1 MFSGEMKSMQKKNY
15 LKLLV
20 VMFALLVIITLIYM
34 LWILPSLRDDIYQ
47 EKMIH
52 TREMVDVGIS
62 VLERYHTLE
71 QTGSISTEEARQQAA
86 QMIRGMHYG
95 ERGLD
100 YFWINDYDH
109 HVIVHPF
116 RPDLEGE
123 NVYDFEDP
131 EGVPLF
137 QKFVNICKED
147 GGGHVSYS
155 WQYYEE
161 GDRYEEK
168 LSYVSCFE
176 PWDWVVGTGV
186 YLVDLEAV
194 ITQRRNIALVMM
206 ILFFGITSGLVV
218 FYYKSKSTES
228 ELLESEEKYRLIAD
242 NTTDI
247 IYLLDMD
254 MRFKYVSPAVKKIK
268 GFTVKEA
275 ASLSLGDT
283 MPPGSLRRFL
293 KVYDRL
299 VAATANKSNEANRA
313 EQLELEE
320 YCKDGSKIWTNTMV
334 NLFKNEYNTPV
345 GVLVVSRDITDS
357 KVKQE
362 VVEKEQREKAA
373 ILDNLAELVTYKD
386 PEMNILWANPVAE
399 KIFQKNPDQYLG
411 RKCYGAWYGRNEPC
425 PDCHVQKALEL
436 GHIYYGTINSPEGR
450 YWQVSASPVFDEGGQ
465 IVGIIDTALD
475 ITDLKNAEHELK
487 SLNEELEQRV
497 RERTAE
503 LEWINKELAAFT
515 YSVSHDL
522 RAPLRSIEG
531 FSEAVLEDYGHKLDE
546 EGRNYLERVVSAS
559 RRMSDLIDDLLK
571 LSRVTRQELH
581 RDRVDLSAM
590 VEAYSWYL
598 REQDPHREA
607 EFVIVAGQYVTG
619 DAALVRIAVEN
630 LLDNAWKFTGANAKT
645 RIEFNT
651 TTRDGRTIFYISD
664 NGVGFDMDHAG
675 KIFNAFQRLHSAEK
689 YPGTGIGLSIVQR
702 IVERHGGEIWV
713 ESNPGEGSAFYFYLG

>member
-1 MFSGEMKSMQKKNY
+1 MAYGKMKSMQKINY

-20 VMFALLVIITLIYM
+20 VIFALLVVSTLLYM

-71 QTGSISTEEARQQAA
+71 QSGSINAEEARQQAA
-86 QMIRGMHYG
+86 EMIREMHYG
-95 ERGLD
+95 ERDLD

-109 HVIVHPF
+109 YVIVHPF

-123 NVYDFEDP
+123 NVYDFKDP
-131 EGVPLF
+131 EGSPLF
-137 QKFVNICKED
+137 QEFVNICKED
-147 GGGHVSYS
+147 GGGHVTYS
-155 WQYYEE
+155 WQYYDEVN
-161 GDRYEEK
+161 RYEEK

-176 PWDWVVGTGV
+176 PWDWVIGTGV
-186 YLVDLEAV
+186 YLTDLEAV
-194 ITQRRNIALVMM
+194 IVQRRNVALVMM
-206 ILFFGITSGLVV
+206 TLFFGITSGLVV
-218 FYYKSKSTES
+218 FYYKSKSTKS

-247 IYLLDMD
+247 IYILDMD
-254 MRFKYVSPAVKKIK
+254 MRYKYVSPAVKKIK
-268 GFTVKEA
+268 GFTVEEA
-275 ASLSLGDT
+275 FSLSLEDT
-283 MPPGSLRRFL
+283 MVPGSLRKFL
-293 KVYDRL
+293 RVYDRL
-299 VAATANKSNEANRA
+299 VAAAANGNEKADQA

-320 YCKDGSKIWTNTMV
+320 YCKDGSKIWTNTM
-334 NLFKNEYNTPV
+334 LTLLKNEYNTPV
-345 GVLVVSRDITDS
+345 GILVVSRDLTDS
-357 KVKQE
+357 KIKQE
-362 VVEKEQREKAA
+362 IVEKEQREKTV

-399 KIFQKNPDQYLG
+399 KIYQKYPDQYLG
-411 RKCYGAWYGRNEPC
+411 HKCYAAWYGRSEPC

-436 GHIYYGTINSPEGR
+436 GHIYQGTISSPEGR
-450 YWQVSASPVFDEGGQ
+450 YWQVTASPVFDEGGQ

-475 ITDLKNAEHELK
+475 ITDLKNAEYELK

-497 RERTAE
+497 RDRTAE

-531 FSEAVLEDYGHKLDE
+531 FSKAVLEDYGHSLNE

-590 VEAYSWYL
+590 VEAYTRHL
-598 REQDPHREA
+598 QEQEPHRRA
-607 EFVIVAGQYVTG
+607 EFVIKPGEYATG
-619 DAALVRIAVEN
+619 DAALLRIAVEN
-630 LLDNAWKFTGANAKT
+630 LLDNAWKFTGTNTKA
-645 RIEFNT
+645 RIEFGT
-651 TTRDGRTIFYISD
+651 TTRGDKTIFYISD
-664 NGVGFDMDHAG
+664 NGIGFSMDHAE
-675 KIFNAFQRLHSAEK
+675 KVFSAFQRLHSSDQ

-713 ESNPGEGSAFYFYLG
+713 KSSPGEGSAFYFYLS